1 MFHPVSVNN
10 YHQMYELV
18 SMATEFFT
26 VNNISERKN
35 IILDKLRYKTL
46 KYILHRDIY
55 SNNFTK
61 KGKRF

>member
-26 VNNISERKN
+26 VHNISERKN

-46 KYILHRDIY
+46 K
-55 SNNFTK
+55 
-61 KGKRF
+61 